1 MMAVTVD
8 VMRAGAGGLMLVYR
22 ATDPQG
28 SLVIPAPAAGERK
41 DNLWKQTCFE
51 VFICIPGGE
60 AYFELNFSPSSEW
73 AAYWFDSY
81 RAGMTMADGIE
92 APRIKWIKTHAG
104 FELHAQADLSG
115 LAGLPTATPWRL
127 GLTGVIE
134 DAPGQLSY
142 WALTHPPGVPDFHNA
157 AGWVAEV

>member
-8 VMRAGAGGLMLVYR
+8 VTRAGAGELMLAYR
-22 ATDPQG
+22 VTDPKG
-28 SLVIPAPAAGERK
+28 SLVVPAPAARARR

-51 VFICIPGGE
+51 AFICIPGDE
-60 AYFELNFSPSSEW
+60 AYYELNFSPSSEW
-73 AAYWFDSY
+73 AAYRFDGY
-81 RAGMTMADGIE
+81 RVGMTMADGIASRVE
-92 APRIKWIKTHAG
+92 WIKTHDG
-104 FELHAQADLSG
+104 FALHAQSDLSRH
-115 LAGLPTATPWRL
+115 AGLSAGAPWRL

-157 AGWVAEV
+157 AGWIAEV